1 MKIKLLLFLA
11 MLVLL
16 VTVPVADNTLY
27 ELESCVRDCR
37 NRYDP
42 TFNMGG
48 FRDCIE
54 QCIRKYVPPEFL

>member
-11 MLVLL
+11 AALL
-16 VTVPVADNTLY
+16 LLAVPVSDGTLY
-27 ELESCVRDCR
+27 ELESCIRDCR

-42 TFNMGG
+42 TFNTGG

-54 QCIRKYVPPEFL
+54 QCIRKYVPPEYL

>member
-11 MLVLL
+11 AVLL
-16 VTVPVADNTLY
+16 LLAAPVSDSTLY
-27 ELESCVRDCR
+27 ELESCLRDCR

-54 QCIRKYVPPEFL
+54 QCIRKHVPPEYL